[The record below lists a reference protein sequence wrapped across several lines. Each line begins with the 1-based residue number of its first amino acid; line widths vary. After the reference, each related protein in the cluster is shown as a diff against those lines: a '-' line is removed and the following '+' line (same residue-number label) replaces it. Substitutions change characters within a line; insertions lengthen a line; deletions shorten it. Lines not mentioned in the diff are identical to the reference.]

1 MDLRSIQF
9 LMGHSSLLST
19 QRYLRLRPQ
28 NVDSAVSPLD
38 RLPL

>member
-1 MDLRSIQF
+1 MDLRSI
-9 LMGHSSLLST
+9 LVSMGHAALLST

-28 NVDSAVSPLD
+28 NVDFAVSPLD

>member
-9 LMGHSSLLST
+9 LMGHTSLLAT